1 MVLAED
7 QAANGRSRRQPLR
20 AIPPEQLV
28 YDETA
33 MIDALRRRIGEEHFT
48 FSFSRSGGPG
58 GQNVNK
64 VNTRVTLWFDLQ
76 ASSHLTED
84 EKRRLRAHLGGRVTG
99 DGRLHIVSMRHRTQL
114 ANRRSAVERFYEL
127 FAAALRPR
135 TVRKATKVP
144 RGARE
149 RRLREKQAAG
159 QRKRLRG
166 KASIGRLDD

>member
-1 MVLAED
+1 LETIQSERV
-7 QAANGRSRRQPLR
+7 
-20 AIPPEQLV
+20 V

-64 VNTRVTLWFDLQ
+64 VNTRVTLWFDLE

-84 EKRRLRAHLGGRVTG
+84 EKRRLRANLGGRVTG

-127 FAAALRPR
+127 FAVALRPR

-149 RRLREKQAAG
+149 RRLHEKQAAG

-166 KASIGRLDD
+166 KSSIGRLDD